1 MPCSARDA
9 GVDPRAMQ
17 DAVTKLEHDHVHLTR
32 LVDGLRESTQ
42 ACLRGEAEP
51 ADLKADFD
59 EFLRVAQEELFE
71 HFDVEE
77 TGLFPYLV
85 EQFPDTEGTITS
97 LEAGHDRMCGI
108 LSRLERALAQPEE
121 QLFADFDSLI
131 ALFARFDANFVRHA
145 RDEAGLLRSLQTRLS
160 DEQRRTVARLLAEI

>member
-1 MPCSARDA
+1 
-9 GVDPRAMQ
+9 MQ
-17 DAVTKLEHDHVHLTR
+17 DDAVTKLEHDHVHLTR

-51 ADLKADFD
+51 LELKADID
-59 EFLRVAQEELFE
+59 EFLRVAQDELFE

-85 EQFPDTEGTITS
+85 DQFPDIEGTVRA
-97 LEAGHDRMCGI
+97 LEAGHDRICGI
-108 LSRLERALAQPEE
+108 LSRMEHSLARPEE
-121 QLFADFDSLI
+121 EIVADFDGLI

-145 RDEAGLLRSLQTRLS
+145 REEAGLLRALQTRLNE
-160 DEQRRTVARLLAEI
+160 EQRRTVARLLSEI